1 MSMTHQDKVGALR
14 KIPILADLSPDELE
28 ALLKITKSASFKKDD
43 HLFSEGSYGEEVYLI
58 IAGTIKVTTSEPTRK
73 TKILNMLNAGDVL
86 GEMAMIDA
94 EYRSATATAHEDTET
109 LVLTCADFLELIQLH
124 PSMQLKIMITLC
136 RRLRNANDEIRNYT
150 FYDLAGRLTKV
161 ILSLFEQFPGDGD
174 IPFINLQLTHQD
186 LANMLGTARESVTKL
201 ISSFK
206 RSGAIDYRDH
216 MIYITDQAELESWI
230 R

>member
-1 MSMTHQDKVGALR
+1 MSMTRQDKITALSN
-14 KIPILADLSPDELE
+14 IPILVDLSTDELA
-28 ALLKITKSASFKKDD
+28 ALLEITTNASFAKGD
-43 HLFSEGSYGEEVYLI
+43 HLFNEGSYGEEVYLI
-58 IAGTIKVTTSEPTRK
+58 IAGAIRVTTSEPARK

-109 LVLTCADFLELIQLH
+109 MVLTCADFLEFIKSH
-124 PSMQLKIMITLC
+124 PATQLKIMITLC
-136 RRLRNANDEIRNYT
+136 RRLRHANDEIRNFT

-161 ILSLFEQFPGDGD
+161 ILSLLEKFPGDGD
-174 IPFINLQLTHQD
+174 VPFINLQLTHQD

-201 ISSFK
+201 ISTFK

>member
-1 MSMTHQDKVGALR
+1 MSMTHQAKISALR
-14 KIPILADLSPDELE
+14 NIPILADLSTDELE
-28 ALLKITKSASFKKDD
+28 ALLAITKSASFKKGD
-43 HLFSEGSYGEEVYLI
+43 HLFNEGTYGEEVYLI
-58 IAGTIKVTTSEPTRK
+58 IAGTIRVTTSEPTRK

-94 EYRSATATAHEDTET
+94 EYRSATATAHADTET
-109 LVLTCADFLELIQLH
+109 LVLTCGDFLDFINLH
-124 PSMQLKIMITLC
+124 HAVQLKIMITLC
-136 RRLRNANDEIRNYT
+136 RRLRNANDEIRNFT

-161 ILSLFEQFPGDGD
+161 ILSLFEQFPGEGD
-174 IPFINLQLTHQD
+174 IPFVNLQLTHQD

-216 MIYITDQAELESWI
+216 MIYITDQAELKSWI